1 MTNLSQKNNYK
12 NNCFYSFFL
21 IKIIV
26 EHNLAFSEYTDV
38 NEIIEAVEEGM
49 DSTANSRW
57 YDIDRTVRAAI
68 NMLENTPPDT
78 QKIIA
83 KEMAKIVIDKIKEDK
98 DIEEL
103 KRELEQEGLFDD
115 SDESLEESS
124 LCPSV
129 KFGILNLLKLI
140 KIYSLLAVVIVY
152 LQSCFLIEIL
162 ILLIKL
168 IIF

>member
-1 MTNLSQKNNYK
+1 MREDFNNKQRRWYDKDPILSRSMKTLEASDDETQIKVALN
-12 NNCFYSFFL
+12 L

-38 NEIIEAVEEGM
+38 NDIINAVEEGM

-98 DIEEL
+98 DMEEL
-103 KRELEQEGLFDD
+103 KRELEQQGLFDD
-115 SDESLEESS
+115 SDESL
-124 LCPSV
+124 
-129 KFGILNLLKLI
+129 
-140 KIYSLLAVVIVY
+140 
-152 LQSCFLIEIL
+152 
-162 ILLIKL
+162 
-168 IIF
+168 

>member
-1 MTNLSQKNNYK
+1 MKTLEASDDETQIKVALN
-12 NNCFYSFFL
+12 L

-49 DSTANSRW
+49 DTRANSRW

-68 NMLENTPPDT
+68 NMLQNSPAET

-98 DIEEL
+98 NIEAL
-103 KRELEQEGLFDD
+103 KKELEQEEFFDD
-115 SDESLEESS
+115 SKDDFYDD
-124 LCPSV
+124 
-129 KFGILNLLKLI
+129 KK
-140 KIYSLLAVVIVY
+140 
-152 LQSCFLIEIL
+152 
-162 ILLIKL
+162 
-168 IIF
+168 

>member
-1 MTNLSQKNNYK
+1 MKEEYSNQNRRWYDKDPILSRSMKTLEASDDETQIKVALN
-12 NNCFYSFFL
+12 L

-49 DSTANSRW
+49 DTRANSRW

-68 NMLENTPPDT
+68 NMLQNSPAET

-103 KRELEQEGLFDD
+103 KKELEQENLFDD
-115 SDESLEESS
+115 SSDDFYNNKE
-124 LCPSV
+124 
-129 KFGILNLLKLI
+129 
-140 KIYSLLAVVIVY
+140 
-152 LQSCFLIEIL
+152 
-162 ILLIKL
+162 
-168 IIF
+168 

>member
-1 MTNLSQKNNYK
+1 MQDEYNNMQRRWYDKDPILSRSMKTLEASDDETQIKVALN
-12 NNCFYSFFL
+12 L

-26 EHNLAFSEYTDV
+26 EHNIAFSEYTDV

-49 DSTANSRW
+49 DTRANSRW

-68 NMLENTPPDT
+68 NMLQNSPAET

-103 KRELEQEGLFDD
+103 KKELEQEELYNREKKD
-115 SDESLEESS
+115 
-124 LCPSV
+124 
-129 KFGILNLLKLI
+129 
-140 KIYSLLAVVIVY
+140 
-152 LQSCFLIEIL
+152 
-162 ILLIKL
+162 
-168 IIF
+168 

>member
-1 MTNLSQKNNYK
+1 MREEYNNSQGRWFVKDLILYVSMKNFEALNDETQIK
-12 NNCFYSFFL
+12 VALNI

-49 DSTANSRW
+49 DSRANSRW

-68 NMLENTPPDT
+68 NMLQNSPPET

-103 KRELEQEGLFDD
+103 KKELEKEEN
-115 SDESLEESS
+115 SSKDEE
-124 LCPSV
+124 
-129 KFGILNLLKLI
+129 
-140 KIYSLLAVVIVY
+140 
-152 LQSCFLIEIL
+152 
-162 ILLIKL
+162 
-168 IIF
+168 

>member
-1 MTNLSQKNNYK
+1 MKEEFTTNARRWYDRDPVLSSAMKTLEETDDETQIKVALN
-12 NNCFYSFFL
+12 L

-49 DSTANSRW
+49 DERANSRW

-68 NMLENTPPDT
+68 NMLENSPADT

-98 DIEEL
+98 DVEAL
-103 KRELEQEGLFDD
+103 KKELEEENFFDD
-115 SDESLEESS
+115 SNDE
-124 LCPSV
+124 
-129 KFGILNLLKLI
+129 I
-140 KIYSLLAVVIVY
+140 
-152 LQSCFLIEIL
+152 
-162 ILLIKL
+162 
-168 IIF
+168 

>member
-1 MTNLSQKNNYK
+1 MREDFNNKQRRWYDKDPILSRSMKTLEASDDETQIKVALN
-12 NNCFYSFFL
+12 L

-38 NEIIEAVEEGM
+38 NDIINAVEEGM

-115 SDESLEESS
+115 SDESL
-124 LCPSV
+124 
-129 KFGILNLLKLI
+129 
-140 KIYSLLAVVIVY
+140 
-152 LQSCFLIEIL
+152 
-162 ILLIKL
+162 
-168 IIF
+168 

>member
-1 MTNLSQKNNYK
+1 MREEYNGKQRRWYDKDPILSRSMKTLEASDDETQIKVALN
-12 NNCFYSFFL
+12 L

-49 DSTANSRW
+49 DTRANSRW

-68 NMLENTPPDT
+68 NMLQNSPADT

-98 DIEEL
+98 DVEEL
-103 KRELEQEGLFDD
+103 KKEFVQDGLFD
-115 SDESLEESS
+115 SDEENS
-124 LCPSV
+124 
-129 KFGILNLLKLI
+129 
-140 KIYSLLAVVIVY
+140 
-152 LQSCFLIEIL
+152 
-162 ILLIKL
+162 
-168 IIF
+168 